1 MTLLLLHGALGTRTQ
16 LDALGALVARRRPVL
31 PIEFE
36 GHGTTPPR
44 DRAFS
49 VDGFVEN
56 VIAALDTAGLEKV
69 DVFGY
74 SMGGYV
80 GLALA
85 LAHPARVSTITTLGT
100 SFHWTPERAAREVA
114 RLDPAGMRAR
124 VPDFARALE
133 ARHGGAG
140 GWEAVLGRTAAFL
153 TILGQRPTLGPAQL
167 AGIHHRVRIMVGD
180 RDATVSVEES
190 ASVYRQLPSGE
201 LMVLPRTPHPME
213 QVDVYRLA
221 DVLIELTS

>member
-1 MTLLLLHGALGTRTQ
+1 MPLLLLHGALGSRTQ
-16 LDALGALVARRRPVL
+16 LDELGAIVARRRPVHL
-31 PIEFE
+31 LEFE

-56 VIAALDTAGLEKV
+56 VIAFMNSAGLEKA

-80 GLALA
+80 ALALA
-85 LAHPARVSTITTLGT
+85 LAHPGRVSTITTLGT
-100 SFHWTPERAAREVA
+100 KFDWTPESARAAA
-114 RLDPAGMRAR
+114 AFLDPAGIRAK
-124 VPDFARALE
+124 VPAFADTLQ
-133 ARHGGAG
+133 ARHAGAG
-140 GWEAVLGRTAAFL
+140 GWEQLLRRTAAFL
-153 TILGQRPTLGPAQL
+153 TQLGEHAPLDAAALTR
-167 AGIHHRVRIMVGD
+167 IHHRVRIMVGD
-180 RDATVSVEES
+180 RDTTVSVEES
-190 ASVYRQLPSGE
+190 AAAYRHLPSGE